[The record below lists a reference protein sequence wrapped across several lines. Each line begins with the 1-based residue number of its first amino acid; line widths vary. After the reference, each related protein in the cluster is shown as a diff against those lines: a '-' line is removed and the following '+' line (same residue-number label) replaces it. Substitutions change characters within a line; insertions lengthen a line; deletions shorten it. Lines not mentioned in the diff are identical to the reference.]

1 MNDTKHTLA
10 QNVRAAREAL
20 NLTQQQ
26 LAEKSGLSIATIRT
40 IEQRRSAA
48 SVDTLDQLAA
58 ALRTTPVQLITPKQ

>member
-26 LAEKSGLSIATIRT
+26 LAEQSGLSIATIRT